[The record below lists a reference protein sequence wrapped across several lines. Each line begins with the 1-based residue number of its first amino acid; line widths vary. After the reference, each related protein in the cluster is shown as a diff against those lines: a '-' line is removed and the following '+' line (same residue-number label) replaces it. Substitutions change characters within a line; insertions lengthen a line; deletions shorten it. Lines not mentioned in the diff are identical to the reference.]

1 MIYGTPLGVHAVSCL
16 PQSDTIVGVPLRVR
30 GSHQC
35 SLESVPYASGD
46 SSYVLTIDGLTGLV
60 GGEFAG
66 THYLKFNSG
75 ALEGRFFAI
84 TANSADT
91 VTILNSDD
99 LSGGLDSASPGDDL
113 LIACFWT
120 LDSLFPPDQATTGW
134 TESPAGSGNWKSNGH
149 AVVASTGGSAF
160 GRRSE
165 ILLPDCD
172 SEGINLAPN
181 QAYYIDST
189 SGDWESAT
197 GSANAGGTILWPD
210 TYLVIRHRPLVAHA
224 TKFKSG
230 GEVEMGSF
238 RIPLF
243 TLATGFQDN
252 FIALP
257 RPVALRLDELGL
269 AGTEAFVSSLG
280 ASVFGRRDQILVFD
294 NEAAHHNKSASEVYY
309 HDGTNWVRSS
319 DQSVANDA
327 ILPAGDGFIIRK
339 FRTSEGQTRF
349 WANPAPY

>member
-16 PQSDTIVGVPLRVR
+16 PGSDTIVGVPLRVR
-30 GSHQC
+30 GSREC
-35 SLESVPYASGD
+35 SLGSVPYVSGD
-46 SSYVLTIDGLTGLV
+46 GSHVLTIDGLSGLV

-66 THYLKFNSG
+66 THYLKFTSG
-75 ALEGRFFAI
+75 ALDGRFFAV
-84 TANSADT
+84 TANGADT
-91 VTILNSDD
+91 VTVLNSDD
-99 LSGGLDSASPGDDL
+99 PAGSLDSALPGDGL
-113 LIACFWT
+113 VIARFWT
-120 LDSLFPPDQATTGW
+120 LDSLFPPEQATTEW
-134 TESPAGSGNWKSNGH
+134 AESPAGSGDWQPNGH
-149 AVVASTGGSAF
+149 AVVSSNGASAF

-165 ILLPDCD
+165 ILLPDRD
-172 SEGINLAPN
+172 GEGINLAPN
-181 QAYYIDST
+181 QVYYINSRT
-189 SGDWESAT
+189 GAWESAS

-210 TYLVIRHRPLVAHA
+210 TYLVIRHRPLVAHG

-230 GEVEMGSF
+230 GEVEMGGF

-269 AGTEAFVSSLG
+269 AGTDAFVSSLG
-280 ASVFGRRDQILVFD
+280 ASAFGRRDQLLVFD
-294 NEAAHHNKSASEVYY
+294 NEASHHNKSASEVYY
-309 HDGTNWVRSS
+309 HDGTNWVRAS

-327 ILPAGDGFIIRK
+327 VLPAGDGFIIRK
-339 FRTSEGQTRF
+339 FRTSGGETHF